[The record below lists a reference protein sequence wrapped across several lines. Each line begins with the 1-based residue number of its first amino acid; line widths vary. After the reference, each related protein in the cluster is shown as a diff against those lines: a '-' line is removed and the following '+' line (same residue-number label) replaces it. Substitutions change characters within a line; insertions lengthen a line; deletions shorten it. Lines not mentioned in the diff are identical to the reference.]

1 MIKISF
7 KKSLLAL
14 LGIFFANSLFAVDY
28 SLLGQPA
35 PQFEL
40 SELSSTNKIKL
51 SDYKGKVV
59 LINFWAS
66 WCAPC
71 RAELPTLLEIQNKYK
86 SKNFIILGVAV
97 EDKPFV
103 EKFLE
108 TNDLKLNYPV
118 TAGKIEASKIL
129 AQYGNPDELLPYS
142 VLISP
147 RQDILSIYTGI
158 LGKTRMDRV
167 LGRLFDDF

>member
-1 MIKISF
+1 MTIITYRTSLILLSF
-7 KKSLLAL
+7 
-14 LGIFFANSLFAVDY
+14 FFFHSLFAIDY

-35 PQFEL
+35 PEFEL
-40 SELSSTNKIKL
+40 SELTSAKKIKL

-71 RAELPTLLEIQNKYK
+71 RAELPTLVKLQKKYND
-86 SKNFIILGVAV
+86 KNFVILGVAV

-103 EKFLE
+103 DKFLE
-108 TNDLKLNYPV
+108 VNNITLNYPV
-118 TAGKIEASKIL
+118 TAGKIEASQIL
-129 AQYGNPDELLPYS
+129 GQYGNPDELLPYS

-147 RQDILSIYTGI
+147 KQDILSIYPGI
-158 LGKTRMDRV
+158 LGEAKMERV
-167 LGRLFDDF
+167 LGRLFDNF